1 MLGKYWLAK
10 AKGDQEEKMKMMVV
24 GCAALKTLCGKVV
37 GTQSGDKSPGVESK
51 GRGRDG
57 GWQGGGYGE
66 K

>member
-1 MLGKYWLAK
+1 
-10 AKGDQEEKMKMMVV
+10 MMVV